1 MKKENLLQNTVY
13 HLLRFSVQLNAAFA
27 DFIPIT
33 FARSGSWPNN
43 VVIEPPPEAKKIEK
57 RRDFQKTLYS
67 LMYIYNDLHT
77 VFVHCSYF
85 GNMLVN
91 SFLFLILSIS
101 FSIQNVR
108 TCLQTKKVNL
118 SLRFLKMFQI
128 HIPDLLYRLK
138 A

>member
-13 HLLRFSVQLNAAFA
+13 HLLRFSVQLNAVFA

-77 VFVHCSYF
+77 VYSTMY
-85 GNMLVN
+85 
-91 SFLFLILSIS
+91 ILWKHAS
-101 FSIQNVR
+101 Q
-108 TCLQTKKVNL
+108 
-118 SLRFLKMFQI
+118 
-128 HIPDLLYRLK
+128 
-138 A
+138 

>member
-57 RRDFQKTLYS
+57 RRDFPKNIVQLNVHICIMICILCSLYNVHTLE
-67 LMYIYNDLHT
+67 
-77 VFVHCSYF
+77 
-85 GNMLVN
+85 
-91 SFLFLILSIS
+91 
-101 FSIQNVR
+101 
-108 TCLQTKKVNL
+108 TC
-118 SLRFLKMFQI
+118 
-128 HIPDLLYRLK
+128 
-138 A
+138 

>member
-77 VFVHCSYF
+77 VFVHCTVQCTYF

-91 SFLFLILSIS
+91 CFLFLILSIS

-108 TCLQTKKVNL
+108 TCLQTKKV
-118 SLRFLKMFQI
+118 
-128 HIPDLLYRLK
+128 PDPHSRSTV
-138 A
+138 

>member
-67 LMYIYNDLHT
+67 LMYIYVLL
-77 VFVHCSYF
+77 Y
-85 GNMLVN
+85 LIQQA
-91 SFLFLILSIS
+91 SFLVWPIVSGNETS
-101 FSIQNVR
+101 FPQ
-108 TCLQTKKVNL
+108 KEKE
-118 SLRFLKMFQI
+118 
-128 HIPDLLYRLK
+128 
-138 A
+138 